1 MKRKFRILFLGEPTS
16 ANTLSW
22 IEGLREAGCDVKM
35 ASARSSGDE
44 EIFPIGPVHF
54 APRARMLAGI
64 EDLQRIIKKTS
75 PDILIAYR
83 ITSYGYIAAKTSF
96 KPLVLAA
103 QNEQIVWSPEK
114 SMLRKM
120 MLSHFAK
127 FAIKNADMIHA
138 WGNNIKD
145 GLMRFGADER
155 KILVMHRGI
164 DTETYRLP
172 EHRRIQNPANPIF
185 ISTRSLEKE
194 YLIDRL
200 LRAFSILLGKTP
212 GAELKIAGEGPER
225 KNLEE
230 LADALKIKEQISF
243 LGKLNKTEIAEE
255 LKNSDFYVSPIGTEG
270 ISSSLIESCACGIV
284 PIVADISAS
293 RELVEN
299 GKNAILLKDDSVEEL
314 SDAMLGAPAKKE
326 ISKNALINADI
337 VRSRYDRKKN
347 LGIFVS
353 HYRRLAGAPP
363 EGDIKIHIC
372 HVTTSHAPDDNRI
385 FQRQCRSLAQKGYKV
400 SLIAR
405 VKKKTAP
412 YEQDGVNI
420 IPVRYILGKPG
431 RKIILPK
438 IAVEKARRLKADI
451 YHFHDPELMP
461 WMCIMAKNYPVKIIW
476 DAHEL
481 YSATIKEFYVKKCS
495 PLSKLLTV
503 AYSRLEKM
511 WCANFAGIVAVTDD
525 IRKIYA
531 DMGCTNCVT
540 VRNTVDMQKIPRAET
555 CRNSFFS
562 IIASGTTNSSRCII
576 ELIDAFKIAQEK
588 HAEIILNLVAHFE
601 SPEEEKLIRRHITG
615 LGLDNNVQISQPIP
629 WEQLMSM
636 EIPRNH
642 LGMVLYAKTENN
654 CAGLPN
660 RLFEYWALGLPVVAT
675 DTKILRSIVGDA
687 NAGKLVDS
695 DNPGKIAGAI
705 LDYVENP
712 ALLAEHG
719 RNAQKAVREKYN
731 WNNDLAVL
739 SAFYDKIVADCI
751 R

>member
-16 ANTLSW
+16 TNTLSW
-22 IEGLREAGCDVKM
+22 VEGLREAGCDVKV
-35 ASARSSGDE
+35 ASARSTVDK
-44 EIFPIGPVHF
+44 EIFPIGPVRLT
-54 APRARMLAGI
+54 PRARMLAGI

-103 QNEQIVWSPEK
+103 QNEQIVWTPEK
-114 SMLRKM
+114 SILRKM
-120 MLSHFAK
+120 MLSHFAR
-127 FAIKNADMIHA
+127 FAIKNADLIHA
-138 WGNNIKD
+138 WGNNIKE
-145 GLMRFGADER
+145 GLMKFGADES

-164 DTETYRLP
+164 DTEIYRP
-172 EHRRIQNPANPIF
+172 PVQRRIPNPANPIF

-200 LRAFSILLGKTP
+200 LRAFSILLAKVP
-212 GAELKIAGEGPER
+212 GAELKIAGEGSER

-230 LADALKIKEQISF
+230 LASTLKIREQVRF
-243 LGKLNKTEIAEE
+243 LGKLKKTEIAYE
-255 LKNSDFYVSPIGTEG
+255 LKKSDFYVSPIATEG

-284 PIVADISAS
+284 PIVADIPAS
-293 RELVEN
+293 KELVTN
-299 GKNAILLKDDSVEEL
+299 GENAILLKDNSIEEL
-314 SDAMLGAPAKKE
+314 SAAMLRAPEEKE
-326 ISKNALINADI
+326 IYENAIRNAEL
-337 VRSRYDRKKN
+337 VRNRYDRKIN

-353 HYRRLAGAPP
+353 QYRKLAGAPP

-372 HVTTSHAPDDNRI
+372 HVTTSHAPGDNRI

-420 IPVRYILGKPG
+420 IPIRYILGKPG

-481 YSATIKEFYVKKCS
+481 YYATIKEFYVKNCS
-495 PLSKLLTV
+495 PLAKLLTV
-503 AYSRLEKM
+503 AYSSLEKM
-511 WCANFAGIVAVTDD
+511 WCANFAGIVAATDD
-525 IRKIYA
+525 IRKRYT
-531 DMGCTNCVT
+531 DLGCTNCIT
-540 VRNTVDMQKIPRAET
+540 VKNTVDTGNIPRSET
-555 CRNSFFS
+555 SRNPFFS
-562 IIASGTTNSSRCII
+562 IIASGTTNSSRCVM
-576 ELIDAFKIAQEK
+576 EMIDAFKIAQEK
-588 HAEIILNLVAHFE
+588 HPEIILNLVSHFD
-601 SPEEEKLIRRHITG
+601 SPKEEKLIREHIAN
-615 LGLDNNVQISQPIP
+615 LGLDKNVRISQPLP
-629 WEQLMSM
+629 WEELMSK
-636 EIPRNH
+636 EIPKNH
-642 LGMVLYAKTENN
+642 IGMVLYAKTENN

-660 RLFEYWALGLPVVAT
+660 RLFEYWALGLPVIAT
-675 DTKILRSIVGDA
+675 DTKNLNTIVGDA

-695 DNPGKIAGAI
+695 NNPREIADAI

-719 RNAQKAVREKYN
+719 RNAEKAVRERYN
-731 WNNDLAVL
+731 WNSDFAVL
-739 SAFYDKIVADCI
+739 SNFYDKIVADGI